1 MPEHDDLACQDL
13 VEAVTC
19 YLEGALPPVE
29 RSRIEAHLDG
39 CPGCITYIEQ
49 VHRTTEL
56 VARAAAMRLSD
67 STREEL
73 LRAFRVSRAG
83 SGT

>member
-13 VEAVTC
+13 VEAVKC

-39 CPGCITYIEQ
+39 CPGCCTYIEQ
-49 VHRTTEL
+49 VHQAMQL
-56 VARAAAMRLSD
+56 VARAAAMRLSA

-73 LRAFRVSRAG
+73 LRAFRVSRRAAG
-83 SGT
+83 T